1 LLLEIGIIGRS
12 IGDLLLCGIILTLI
26 EHHLEGSDHEGGHS
40 ADEQARQQEEDDLD
54 DAPVRCWGLLVENL
68 VGTVGGEVVGQHREQ
83 HHQSGK
89 VQEESQPEVVHHS
102 LGTTHEHVG
111 DVGQEVAHRGPGD
124 ESGEDEAL
132 EDVI

>member
-1 LLLEIGIIGRS
+1 MHKGRGKVQREWPS
-12 IGDLLLCGIILTLI
+12 EETTCNERDARR
-26 EHHLEGSDHEGGHS
+26 DGGCK
-40 ADEQARQQEEDDLD
+40 EPKQEEDDLD
-54 DAPVRCWGLLVENL
+54 DAPVRCWGLVVENL

-89 VQEESQPEVVHHS
+89 VQEESQPEVIHHS